1 MKIGIRHD
9 SDFKKIFVTALKFF
23 TIQYKNDPKEIE
35 NIEKE
40 KLRRLLDIIIL
51 SILYSD
57 PKFQYF
63 DLTINPYSIDFT
75 SDLKRYFNYLNSCSF
90 NNSGFWSLSINNEVN
105 KIIELYG
112 YDNLTIFDSDLLSWA
127 VSENEAVY

>member
-1 MKIGIRHD
+1 MKISIRHD

-51 SILYSD
+51 SVLYSD
-57 PKFQYF
+57 PKYLYF
-63 DLTINPYSIDFT
+63 DLTIDPHSINFT
-75 SDLKRYFNYLNSCSF
+75 SGLRSDFNYFNASSAS
-90 NNSGFWSLSINNEVN
+90 NNGFWSLSINNEVD

-112 YDNLTIFDSDLLSWA
+112 YDNLTIFDSDLLTWA